1 MLNGIMEGMTGSEDL
16 SEKMSSFV
24 EGFSEVYQSA
34 LEDMDPGSSFAIAL
48 GGIDTYSMGQ
58 DMAKRLMNG
67 FNEELARSRAE
78 VSVSQSAAAVDLSSG
93 SAAQTAETK
102 NGSKK
107 GETITVD
114 NTTNITVQIDGETVS
129 RTTER
134 KRTEKERRTG

>member
-1 MLNGIMEGMTGSEDL
+1 
-16 SEKMSSFV
+16 
-24 EGFSEVYQSA
+24 
-34 LEDMDPGSSFAIAL
+34 
-48 GGIDTYSMGQ
+48 MGQ

-78 VSVSQSAAAVDLSSG
+78 VSVSQSAAAADLSSG

-134 KRTEKERRTG
+134 KRTEKERRIG